1 MKMHH
6 LKAYIFILILIL
18 INKGAI
24 SQTNT
29 KSPDAISRFKPG
41 SIQELANEI
50 KKKYPK
56 DDQRITAVYQW
67 ITHNIRYDLKQANTT
82 ELSMSQQTITEKT
95 FRLQKAVCEGYAGL
109 MDSISELLSIPSQ
122 LVSGYTRILGEID
135 PTPHVWIASNV
146 NGNWLLS
153 DPTFGAGAM
162 VNNRFVQEYNPEF
175 LLVNPGKMIQ
185 THMPYDPLWQFL
197 PSPYTH
203 EAFVSKK
210 MNATLKHYFKH
221 HADSLKS
228 FLEADPAKQNQ
239 LELDR
244 LQAQKYE
251 YTAVVQRMN
260 FLQQSLNISQYN
272 DAVRLLNLISDKFN
286 NAVGAYNSYAESFN
300 KNQRSASNP
309 INLSDLSK
317 AEKLLEECSEL
328 LYTGKYPPQLMEQAK
343 SIQQSLTEFQQKVK
357 SAR

>member
-1 MKMHH
+1 LFNSGSFGQNDKKN
-6 LKAYIFILILIL
+6 LDPIA
-18 INKGAI
+18 
-24 SQTNT
+24 
-29 KSPDAISRFKPG
+29 RFKPG
-41 SIQELANEI
+41 SIQMLANEI
-50 KKKYPK
+50 SKKYSK
-56 DDQRITAVYQW
+56 DEQRITAVYQW
-67 ITHNIRYDLKQANTT
+67 VTNNIRYDLKQANSN
-82 ELSMSQQTITEKT
+82 ELSLSQQTITENT
-95 FRLQKAVCEGYAGL
+95 FKSRRAVCEGYAGL
-109 MDSISELLSIPSQ
+109 MDSLSRLLKIPSH

-135 PTPHVWIASNV
+135 PTPHVWVASYI

-162 VNNRFVQEYNPEF
+162 VNNRFVQEYNPDF

-228 FLEADPAKQNQ
+228 FIEADPAKQNQ